1 MLVNLQQIYCCSLQS
16 CSPYVAFWEDYRVSL
31 SSAQCVL
38 SCVFIYV
45 FSIFALQSQY
55 NFRNF
60 SAFILITV
68 KNSRSL
74 KFSLCHLQAFWKW
87 HCLRKLKKNKR
98 DEMRWLWL
106 LRFFNRLIARTERRE
121 RKCVLPHNLPDY
133 FSIIVGNI
141 YKHWDLHILILMFMK
156 YIQQTATVNPGLL
169 YLHALLTTFL

>member
-1 MLVNLQQIYCCSLQS
+1 MLLSEKTIGFLSVLLNVCWAVSSFMFLASLL
-16 CSPYVAFWEDYRVSL
+16 YNHNT
-31 SSAQCVL
+31 SSET
-38 SCVFIYV
+38 Y
-45 FSIFALQSQY
+45 
-55 NFRNF
+55 

-68 KNSRSL
+68 KNNRSL

-87 HCLRKLKKNKR
+87 HCLRKLKKNKK

-106 LRFFNRLIARTERRE
+106 LRFFNRFIARTERCE
-121 RKCVLPHNLPDY
+121 RKYVLPHNLPDY